1 MPHHQSPYVKTRPSM
16 GQPRQVPLNETPQQH
31 PSTSGNVPRDLVE
44 AGLHT
49 KYTSAIFER
58 RIEFREVRKP
68 DIAQDALR
76 RKYKPINLE
85 RFPTELKVSAGGTC
99 SIGDKVD
106 AKADGD
112 PLEPPPR
119 VLFDKRLLQH
129 QWLKF
134 WAAGPGL
141 YNTGTYC
148 YMNAALQPLIH
159 TRLFVN
165 SCIDKLHSKTCRMSG
180 VCFLCKIEEYVIQ
193 NCVAAEGRSRNSVL
207 NPKYFTKNIKLICRD
222 FRYGKQEDA
231 HEFLRCL
238 MDKFQD
244 SCLHGMKN
252 LDHRTKTTTLIHQ
265 IFGGYTRSQ
274 IRCSQCQHKSNTYE
288 PMLDMSLEVCS
299 YLQKAFALHTKTE
312 KLEGDNK
319 YKCDRCKTLV
329 DAQKRISIEV
339 APEVLTVQLKRFD
352 VFGRG
357 KNNTKVEF
365 PECLDLTASMTSRQQ
380 RTRYQLY
387 AMIAHHGSSPNH
399 GHYTAFAKD
408 PNGTWHY
415 YDDEDVTQSKLESV
429 LAKKSQAYML
439 FYALLH
445 EEPAPVAGAAGKVK
459 RAEKKELLKVVKPQR
474 DDMGVKISR
483 EEANKKRKKKTAS
496 PLAIVKNV
504 QNVSQPDRSSPPKPS
519 GPEAPAPIAPTPATS
534 ATTSNTP
541 AISQVNQSTIPASVL
556 KPASPPKR
564 RRSTDEEDDLT
575 VQDLVDTARSSK
587 RPKTSPLPAV
597 PADIPHPVPLDIQYN
612 APIAQ
617 WGGMDVHMERVRRDR
632 VLDLSKTKL
641 KRPARDDLEYDMGRV
656 KKAKVK
662 GEGKGTVGMKRTG

>member
-16 GQPRQVPLNETPQQH
+16 GQPRQTPLNETLPQH
-31 PSTSGNVPRDLVE
+31 PGKSVNVPRDLVE

-49 KYTSAIFER
+49 KYTSAVFER

-68 DIAQDALR
+68 DIVQDALR

-85 RFPTELKVSAGGTC
+85 RCPTELKVSAGGP
-99 SIGDKVD
+99 SSVALKVD

-159 TRLFVN
+159 TRLFAN
-165 SCIDKLHSKTCRMSG
+165 ACIDKLHSKTCRMSG
-180 VCFLCKIEEYVIQ
+180 ACFLCKLEEYVIQ
-193 NCVAAEGRSRNSVL
+193 NCVAAEGRSRNAVL
-207 NPKYFTKNIKLICRD
+207 NPTYFTKNIKLICRD

-244 SCLHGMKN
+244 SCLKGMKN

-274 IRCSQCQHKSNTYE
+274 IRCSQCQYKSNTYE

-299 YLQKAFALHTKTE
+299 SLQKAFALHTKTE
-312 KLEGDNK
+312 KLDGDNK
-319 YKCDRCKTLV
+319 YKCDRCKKLV

-365 PECLDLTASMTSRQQ
+365 PEYLDLTASMTSRQQ

-415 YDDEDVTQSKLESV
+415 YDDEDVTQTKLESV
-429 LAKKSQAYML
+429 LEKKSQAYML

-445 EEPAPVAGAAGKVK
+445 EEQAPEAGAAGKTK
-459 RAEKKELLKVVKPQR
+459 RAEKERPVSKPQR

-483 EEANKKRKKKTAS
+483 EEAMKKRKKTAS
-496 PLAIVKNV
+496 PPAIAKNISK
-504 QNVSQPDRSSPPKPS
+504 VSHAERSSPPKPQ
-519 GPEAPAPIAPTPATS
+519 APASIAPTPATS
-534 ATTSNTP
+534 VTTSNTP
-541 AISQVNQSTIPASVL
+541 STIPSSAL
-556 KPASPPKR
+556 KPASSPKR
-564 RRSTDEEDDLT
+564 RRSTDEDDNLT
-575 VQDLVDTARSSK
+575 VQDLVDPAKPSSK
-587 RPKTSPLPAV
+587 RSKTSPPPAV
-597 PADIPHPVPLDIQYN
+597 PADIPHPIPLDNQYN

-617 WGGMDVHMERVRRDR
+617 WGGLDVHMERVRRDR
-632 VLDLSKTKL
+632 VLDLSKPKL
-641 KRPARDDLEYDMGRV
+641 KRPARDELEYDIGRV
-656 KKAKVK
+656 KKVKVK
-662 GEGKGTVGMKRTG
+662 KEGNGTFGMKRGV